1 MTMYVPQLVDHDG
14 LTIAELRPRRL
25 PVSWPTVALLVI
37 FITCADGFW
46 VTSVQGAIGAIE
58 RNQTPLANWLRDS
71 TLMLVP
77 FSLAVLA
84 ALALTRRWSGP
95 GRREL
100 AQLGMATLLAV
111 AITTFVGIAEVATMS
126 VRDYRLQVSE
136 LGVTHSTHGP
146 TVAAAARSTSAGDS
160 GSCTALCA
168 ARHATFVVHVRATLY
183 ASIVILVTNLVLV
196 VWVLALRGG
205 RLWAPRRQ
213 AQRAIETA

>member
-1 MTMYVPQLVDHDG
+1 MTMYVPQLVEADG
-14 LTIAELRPRRL
+14 LAIREPRPRRL
-25 PVSWPTVALLVI
+25 PVSWPTVALLVV
-37 FITCADGFW
+37 FITFADGFW

-84 ALALTRRWSGP
+84 ALALTRRWATGR

-100 AQLGMATLLAV
+100 VQLGMATLLAV
-111 AITTFVGIAEVATMS
+111 TITSFVGIAEVATTS

-146 TVAAAARSTSAGDS
+146 TVVAASPATTG

-168 ARHATFVVHVRATLY
+168 ARHETFVVHVRATLY
-183 ASIVILVTNLVLV
+183 ATIVVLVTNLVLV
-196 VWVLALRGG
+196 VWVLAIRGG
-205 RLWAPRRQ
+205 RLWA
-213 AQRAIETA
+213 RARPSQMATEAA